1 MLPENIFLKVA
12 SYQLNCDRLM
22 FSYQLVL
29 YILSNEKLDCLQANV
44 GIVKTTKSLTETAFS
59 FWITNCIG
67 WYEPNSLNASLL
79 LKKNNNKR
87 ANDLWN
93 KPTKVSS
100 YVIFYCLKILHWGF
114 WKITDKYFLLPVLC
128 FWDKVKQ
135 LKYLLFM
142 QNIPVDLH

>member
-44 GIVKTTKSLTETAFS
+44 GIVKTTKSLTETACS

-67 WYEPNSLNASLL
+67 
-79 LKKNNNKR
+79 
-87 ANDLWN
+87 
-93 KPTKVSS
+93 
-100 YVIFYCLKILHWGF
+100 
-114 WKITDKYFLLPVLC
+114 
-128 FWDKVKQ
+128 
-135 LKYLLFM
+135 
-142 QNIPVDLH
+142 